1 MDTQRTDNNQ
11 IQEQEIDLIE
21 LFYKLLAHWN
31 WFLLATVIA
40 LAGAYIYVHV
50 TMPVYQASASVIIKD
65 SEGGNKVIDELFQNI
80 VSNPLAASHTEI
92 EDEMEILRSR
102 SILLQV
108 IDELNLH
115 TKYKVKN
122 GLFYDETIVPPLHA
136 ELDKASMDTLPG
148 TLLLQIEKNGNR
160 YTVSSAVNDICV
172 TEDFTGFPAFI
183 STPAGRCT
191 LRLQPGKSFS
201 ETMKIIISRPVDAMN
216 YYSKH
221 LTVNTTSKNTSIIS
235 LTFTD
240 TDKKR
245 AEAFL
250 VKLIEVYNRDA
261 VNDKNKV
268 TGNTLLF
275 LEERLDSISYELG
288 FVEKHLEQYKERERL
303 SDLKTNIA
311 LDLNTNNEYEK
322 KLLDVET
329 QLNMTVYI
337 YNYLQDEKHLFS
349 LLPVNTGIS
358 DMELMRLINDYNKE
372 LLERERLLNTMKA
385 DNPTVVNQDIKI
397 SALRKNVI
405 SSVAGVKDGLNIAR
419 NDILRKTNYFNTH
432 IGNMPKQEREFNNID
447 RQQQIKANLY
457 LMLLEK
463 REQAAISLAATMSKA
478 RVIDEPLSGD
488 TPVAPRNMMIY
499 AGSIFLTWVVTAG
512 IILFGGI
519 FRTRISSMAE
529 VESTQL
535 PIMGVIPYMKGE
547 DNCVKDGQ
555 NGILE
560 ETFRRLRSNL
570 RFLTEEDGKK
580 CILMTSTVS
589 GEGKSFISINL
600 ALTFAFLG
608 CRVLIVGLD
617 IRRPRLAEYF
627 GIKSRLGM
635 TGYLSGNDVNPE
647 DIIFPSGMHP
657 LLFVAPAGI
666 IPPNP
671 AELLERP
678 KLKEAFTYFRQH
690 YDYIIVDSAPV
701 GLVSDTFC
709 LGKVTD
715 ITLYV
720 CRMNYTHK
728 NALPEIIKMQRQ
740 EQLSR
745 ISLVVNGGELTKK
758 KYGYGGKHGYGY
770 GYGYGNTDKNHKK

>member
-1 MDTQRTDNNQ
+1 MNTQPTDNNQ
-11 IQEQEIDLIE
+11 TQEQEIDLVD

-31 WFLLATVIA
+31 WFLLAAVIA

-50 TMPVYQASASVIIKD
+50 AIPVYQASASVVIKD
-65 SEGGNKVIDELFQNI
+65 SESGDKAIGELFQNV
-80 VSNPLAASHTEI
+80 VSNPLAASNTQI
-92 EDEMEILRSR
+92 EDEMEILHSR

-108 IDELNLH
+108 INELNLH
-115 TKYKVKN
+115 TTYKVKD
-122 GLFYDETIVPPLHA
+122 GLFYKETLSPSVTA
-136 ELDKASMDTLPG
+136 ELEPAAMDTLPG
-148 TLLLQIEKNGNR
+148 TLLLQIEKNGNH
-160 YTVSSAVNDICV
+160 YTVSSAVNDVCV
-172 TEDFTGFPAFI
+172 TEDFVGFP
-183 STPAGRCT
+183 TVVPTLAGYCT
-191 LRLQPGKSFS
+191 LRLKPGRSFS
-201 ETMKIIISRPVDAMN
+201 ETMKIIITRPVDAMN
-216 YYSKH
+216 RYSKH
-221 LTVNTTSKNTSIIS
+221 LTVSTASKKTSIIS

-250 VKLIEVYNRDA
+250 AKLIEVYNRDA
-261 VNDKNKV
+261 MNDKNKV
-268 TGNTLLF
+268 TGSTLRF

-303 SDLKTNIA
+303 SDIKTNIT

-337 YNYLQDEKHLFS
+337 YDYLQDEKHLFS

-385 DNPTVVNQDIKI
+385 DNPTVMNQEIKI
-397 SALRKNVI
+397 NALRKNVI
-405 SSVAGVKDGLNIAR
+405 SSVAGVKDGLNIAK
-419 NDILRKTNYFNTH
+419 NNIMHKTDYFNTR
-432 IGNMPKQEREFNNID
+432 ISNMPKQEREFNTID

-488 TPVAPRNMMIY
+488 TPIAPRSIMIY
-499 AGSIFLTWVVTAG
+499 AGSLFMAWVGTAG
-512 IILFGGI
+512 IVLFGGI
-519 FRTRISSMAE
+519 FRTRICSMTE
-529 VESTQL
+529 IESMQL
-535 PIMGVIPYMKGE
+535 PIIGVIPFMEGN

-555 NGILE
+555 NGMLE
-560 ETFRRLRSNL
+560 ETFRRMRSNL
-570 RFLTEEDGKK
+570 RFLTEEGDRK
-580 CILMTSTVS
+580 CILVTSTVS

-627 GIKSRLGM
+627 GIKSRSGM
-635 TGYLSGNDVNPE
+635 TGYLSGNDVSPE

-657 LLFVAPAGI
+657 LLFIAPAGV

-678 KLKEAFTYFRQH
+678 KLKEAFDYFRRN
-690 YDYIIVDSAPV
+690 YDYVIVDSAPI
-701 GLVSDTFC
+701 GLVSDTFS

-715 ITLYV
+715 ITLYA

-728 NALPEIIKMQRQ
+728 NALPEIMKMQ
-740 EQLSR
+740 QLKQLNR
-745 ISLVVNGGELTKK
+745 ISLVVNGGELAEK
-758 KYGYGGKHGYGY
+758 KYGYGGKYGY
-770 GYGYGNTDKNHKK
+770 GYGYGDTNKGHKR